1 MSDNMVN
8 CFKCKAQKKYVGI
21 GGIERDCEAC
31 DGNGRVKKITLKPA
45 ASVVAVEHVEP
56 VASVASVASDKPI
69 FAGYDD
75 ELMRAVLDEP
85 NMTTENWRL
94 KYTGVSIA
102 TSVRERHSIREMY
115 AQSQLVVDRKVNLS
129 ASQDAAIED
138 DADYKKFV
146 ADEKKLVAK
155 AKATKSKAPI
165 KKTVKKSGVGGV

>member
-1 MSDNMVN
+1 MVN
-8 CFKCKAQKKYVGI
+8 CFKCKGQKKYTGI
-21 GGIERDCEAC
+21 GGIERDCEVC
-31 DGNGRVKKITLKPA
+31 DANGRVKKITLKPA
-45 ASVVAVEHVEP
+45 AAVAEVEHVAP
-56 VASVASVASDKPI
+56 VASVASDKSI

-75 ELMRAVLDEP
+75 ELMRAVLAEP

-94 KYTGVSIA
+94 KYTAVSIA

-115 AQSQLVVDRKVNLS
+115 AQSQIVVDRKVNLS